1 MSLSDLRLEIETPR
15 LRLRSPTEADAMA
28 VSALCADADIPR
40 LAPLGDIEEA
50 RSFIENESA
59 NTFLVEQPGKG
70 PIGCL
75 ALVMGERLPELGYWI
90 ARAHRGRGYATE
102 ATRAALQWAERQW
115 GKKAITAGHF
125 AKDPASGAVLHKA
138 GFLYTGEVELRPSFA
153 RAKPAPT
160 RMMVWLA

>member
-1 MSLSDLRLEIETPR
+1 MTLTELNRDIQTPR
-15 LRLRSPTEADAMA
+15 LTLRAPTEADAMA
-28 VSALCADADIPR
+28 VAALCADADIPR
-40 LAPLGDIEEA
+40 LAPLGDVDEA

-75 ALVMGERLPELGYWI
+75 ALVMGKHLPELGYWI

-102 ATRAALQWAERQW
+102 ATIAALQWAERQW

-125 AKDPASGAVLHKA
+125 AADPASGAVLHKA
-138 GFLYTGEVELRPSFA
+138 GFLYTGDVELRPSFA

>member
-1 MSLSDLRLEIETPR
+1 MTLSDLRRDIETPR
-15 LRLRSPTEADAMA
+15 LRLRAPTEADAMA
-28 VSALCADADIPR
+28 VAALSADADIPR

-50 RSFIENESA
+50 RSFIENQSA
-59 NTFLVEQPGKG
+59 NTFLVERPGKG

-102 ATRAALQWAERQW
+102 ATRAALQWAERAW

-125 AKDPASGAVLHKA
+125 AADPASGAVLHKA
-138 GFLYTGEVELRPSFA
+138 GFLYTGDVELRPSFA